1 LTFTQMIENIIN
13 QILNLFWWLDYS
25 AIIFLMTL
33 ESSIF
38 PVPSELV
45 MIPAGYFV
53 AIWKLNFLWVIM
65 VWTIWTLNYFILW
78 QLIGKPFLLKYGKYF
93 LIKEKDYHKAE
104 TLFLKNDKLYTFL
117 WRLIPVIRHLISIP
131 AWIFK
136 MNYLI
141 FLLITALWSCLWC
154 IVLTTF
160 WYYFGEWIV
169 KIVLEYTDIIKY
181 IVVILIIVWV
191 VWFIYWKIKNNPAKG
206 GTKV

>member
-1 LTFTQMIENIIN
+1 MIENLIN
-13 QILNLFWWLDYS
+13 QILTLFWWLDYR

-45 MIPAGYFV
+45 MIPAWYFV
-53 AIWKLNFLWVIM
+53 AIWKLNFLLTVFC
-65 VWTIWTLNYFILW
+65 WTFWSMLWATLNYFILW
-78 QLIGKPFLLKYGKYF
+78 QLIGKPFLLKYGKYI

-104 TLFLKNDKLYTFL
+104 SLFLKNDKLYTFL

-136 MNYLI
+136 MNYTI
-141 FLLITALWSCLWC
+141 FILITWLWSAFWCL
-154 IVLTTF
+154 ILTLF
-160 WYYFGEWIV
+160 WYYFGEWII

-181 IVVILIIVWV
+181 MVVVLLLVWIVW
-191 VWFIYWKIKNNPAKG
+191 FGFNKIKNRK
-206 GTKV
+206 